1 MSLGAMDIFKFLPAG
16 KKETNANCKKCG
28 CATCMMFALKLS
40 KSQLES
46 SLCPY
51 IPSELSDKLEH
62 NKKVQQETV
71 LLGNLKIGGETVLY
85 RHEKTFVNPC
95 ALCVCL
101 DSEDK
106 EFESK
111 LKRILDFEFESIGI
125 KYKVDAIY
133 LKNPTDEYIQKIK
146 SSGIEVL
153 NDDFLSKLKEVEFKG
168 LAQTVD
174 ELVKIRTKAIVDRD
188 ENYSKPVFVRLFGDD
203 FCSLCSIASSLICKH
218 SNMIIFEYFD
228 EALFASLITLRVNIY
243 TDPQKPLQ
251 VESKVYEFNN
261 PDENAL
267 VFMTTNFALS
277 YFAVANELSSLKCG
291 SYLVI
296 TPSEGMSVLTAWSA
310 QKITADIAS
319 RVVSASN
326 ILDKVKNKQLI
337 IPGLL
342 SDLKDE
348 LQEVLPEWK
357 IVVGTTEAYKIP
369 EFVRELQKS
378 SS

>member
-16 KKETNANCKKCG
+16 RKEADANCKKCG
-28 CATCMMFALKLS
+28 CATCMMFAIKLS
-40 KSQLES
+40 KGQADSK
-46 SLCPY
+46 LCPF
-51 IPSELSDKLEH
+51 IPAELTEQLEH
-62 NKKVQQETV
+62 NKKVQQKTIT
-71 LLGNLKIGGETVLY
+71 LGNLKIGGETVLY

-95 ALCVCL
+95 ALCVSL
-101 DSEDK
+101 DTK
-106 EFESK
+106 EKNFSQKLERVLNFE
-111 LKRILDFEFESIGI
+111 IESIG
-125 KYKVDAIY
+125 KKFRVDAIY
-133 LKNPTDEYIQKIK
+133 LKNPTDEARKKIHT
-146 SSGIEVL
+146 SGIEVF
-153 NDDFLSKLKEVEFKG
+153 DDKFLEQMNEVKYGG
-168 LAQTVD
+168 LSQTID
-174 ELVKIRTKAIVDRD
+174 ELVRIRKSAIVDRD
-188 ENYSKPVFVRLFGDD
+188 ENYSNPVFVRLFGDN
-203 FCSLCSIASSLICKH
+203 FYSLCAIASSLICKYA
-218 SNMIIFEYFD
+218 NMIIFEHFS
-228 EALFASLITLRVNIY
+228 EALFASLITLRHNIY

-319 RVVSASN
+319 KVVSASD
-326 ILDKVKNKQLI
+326 ILSKVKNKRLI

-342 SDLKDE
+342 SDLKEE
-348 LQEVLPEWK
+348 LQEALPEWK

-369 EFVRELQKS
+369 EFVNELQKANS
-378 SS
+378 

>member
-1 MSLGAMDIFKFLPAG
+1 M
-16 KKETNANCKKCG
+16 
-28 CATCMMFALKLS
+28 
-40 KSQLES
+40 
-46 SLCPY
+46 
-51 IPSELSDKLEH
+51 
-62 NKKVQQETV
+62 
-71 LLGNLKIGGETVLY
+71 
-85 RHEKTFVNPC
+85 
-95 ALCVCL
+95 
-101 DSEDK
+101 
-106 EFESK
+106 
-111 LKRILDFEFESIGI
+111 
-125 KYKVDAIY
+125 
-133 LKNPTDEYIQKIK
+133 
-146 SSGIEVL
+146 
-153 NDDFLSKLKEVEFKG
+153 
-168 LAQTVD
+168 
-174 ELVKIRTKAIVDRD
+174 
-188 ENYSKPVFVRLFGDD
+188 
-203 FCSLCSIASSLICKH
+203 
-218 SNMIIFEYFD
+218 
-228 EALFASLITLRVNIY
+228 
-243 TDPQKPLQ
+243 
-251 VESKVYEFNN
+251 YEFNN